1 MQRIATRRK
10 DEMQPRENAS
20 KVSYS
25 VKLYTYENVPPFLS
39 YLRQVTFVIIL
50 RVMNT
55 WLCMCVWKGTT
66 TMTLIGKNAS
76 YIHGNIQLEDVIAP
90 VGGVGYWLKVNRLSV
105 TLHRASRGLFSQ
117 LKIKKNILPLNIEY
131 RRPCQIRWNSSLQTT
146 L

>member
-90 VGGVGYWLKVNRLSV
+90 VGGVGYWRKVNRLSV
-105 TLHRASRGLFSQ
+105 TPHRASRGLFSQ